1 MIATLEAE
9 VNDLH
14 ANVCAGLADPKRIM
28 LLYALADRPQTV
40 TDLVSAVHMP
50 QSSVSRHLKVL
61 RERGMVHTTRQGQS
75 VEYRLADRRF
85 IDALDLL
92 RAALR
97 DHLSHRAGLVEML
110 DVSIDLP
117 QESVVCD
124 ED

>member
-97 DHLSHRAGLVEML
+97 DHLSHRAGLVEVL
-110 DVSIDLP
+110 DVPIDLP
-117 QESVVCD
+117 QESVLCD